1 MKPFLPLVVFGM
13 LTVGSGA
20 VLASSWSLNE
30 FKPKVMPVLVQ
41 VDSQGKV
48 TDASPANELP
58 PRFDR
63 LLRENLDQM
72 ITKPA
77 TDRHGRPISSQFIIN
92 LTLEATPRPEGDY
105 SARFAYV
112 SSKPVPSGSWYW
124 VHIDGHRLA
133 LADRNSFRR
142 TEHFHYNDNR
152 PAYQPAYNRSYSSP
166 TPPVQNTSQN
176 ASRSAHASA
185 TAHGR

>member
-63 LLRENLDQM
+63 LLR
-72 ITKPA
+72 
-77 TDRHGRPISSQFIIN
+77 
-92 LTLEATPRPEGDY
+92 
-105 SARFAYV
+105 
-112 SSKPVPSGSWYW
+112 
-124 VHIDGHRLA
+124 
-133 LADRNSFRR
+133 
-142 TEHFHYNDNR
+142 
-152 PAYQPAYNRSYSSP
+152 
-166 TPPVQNTSQN
+166 
-176 ASRSAHASA
+176 
-185 TAHGR
+185 